1 MMEQPVLTSGSLSE
15 RLFRCLDACH
25 QFATDLLFP
34 WECIVCGFEG
44 HELHGP
50 LCTSCR
56 ASLLSSA
63 ARTRSFACPRCALP
77 GGPFVV
83 LDKGCPECRNRALG
97 FDRAMALGL
106 YEGPIRE
113 LCLLLKQERNAWLVP
128 WLGELFVQT
137 CQSDLTQL
145 PPNTWI
151 IPIPLHWRRRLQR
164 GYNQA
169 EALAE
174 DLAWRLNLK
183 VHRPL
188 RRIKPTSH
196 LTTKTAAER
205 MEIMRGVFQVLRPP
219 NMKSKTVLLVDDIL
233 TTGATCGAAARVLKQ
248 AGAKQVIVA
257 VLGRTA

>member
-1 MMEQPVLTSGSLSE
+1 
-15 RLFRCLDACH
+15 
-25 QFATDLLFP
+25 
-34 WECIVCGFEG
+34 
-44 HELHGP
+44 
-50 LCTSCR
+50 
-56 ASLLSSA
+56 
-63 ARTRSFACPRCALP
+63 
-77 GGPFVV
+77 
-83 LDKGCPECRNRALG
+83 
-97 FDRAMALGL
+97 MALGL

-113 LCLLLKQERNAWLVP
+113 LCLLLKREHNAWLVP

-137 CQSDLTQL
+137 YQSDLAQL
-145 PPNTWI
+145 PPGTWV

-174 DLAWRLNLK
+174 DLGLRLNLE

-188 RRIKPTSH
+188 RRIKATSH
-196 LTTKTAAER
+196 LATKTAAER
-205 MEIMRGVFQVLRPP
+205 MEVMRGVFQVLLPQ

-248 AGAKQVIVA
+248 AGVKRVIVT